1 MKELIYV
8 RKFKMMGFIIPSNV
22 NSILFLGTMNWPAN
36 FTFEIMTT
44 SRYVERWSDRLMG
57 WYMSNVYVGCMDA
70 CIGSWRCV
78 GRWIHPRNLLMVHEG
93 AWNVLLWMFSM
104 RLAST
109 FFDLLIRVVDCSNL
123 YTNRSR
129 FLKKRI
135 VMVISNW

>member
-1 MKELIYV
+1 
-8 RKFKMMGFIIPSNV
+8 
-22 NSILFLGTMNWPAN
+22 
-36 FTFEIMTT
+36 
-44 SRYVERWSDRLMG
+44 
-57 WYMSNVYVGCMDA
+57 
-70 CIGSWRCV
+70 
-78 GRWIHPRNLLMVHEG
+78 MVHEG

-104 RLAST
+104 RLASS